1 MALPPLLSERPT
13 SHQRAIIIA
22 GPIIGGALTGL
33 ALGVSEGVWLVANII
48 MILGGVVAGFDHLGA
63 GAGARRGLF
72 GGFVFGLALLATHEI
87 TGMEAEAKL
96 PDPGIL
102 LVVVTTA
109 AGCALGAL
117 GGALRARAQARAA
130 EPAVETEP
138 VL

>member
-1 MALPPLLSERPT
+1 MALPPLLSERPPA
-13 SHQRAIIIA
+13 HQRAIVIA
-22 GPIIGGALTGL
+22 GPIIGGVITGIS
-33 ALGVSEGVWLVANII
+33 LGISEAVWTVTNII

-87 TGMEAEAKL
+87 TGLDAEAKL

-102 LVVVTTA
+102 LVVVTTV